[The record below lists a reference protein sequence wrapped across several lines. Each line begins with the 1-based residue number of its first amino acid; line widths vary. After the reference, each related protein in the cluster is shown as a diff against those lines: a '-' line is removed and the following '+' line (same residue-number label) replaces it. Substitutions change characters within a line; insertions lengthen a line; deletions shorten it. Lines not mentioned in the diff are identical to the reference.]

1 MKQGIKYTI
10 VIILFLT
17 IMIVIFS
24 MYSKCFDDVTYTNG
38 GKALLSKLYELKEGS
53 YEYKDGEVTGNDVIV
68 YDDDFYFDGE
78 GKIEIDKYGNIK
90 FYIDTNGFCVYKNS
104 EGDVKQMK
112 SKCNGFDT
120 VEVDVIK
127 NNNKISFKS
136 NIDNLEY
143 KLSMNDDYKGE
154 WIKKEYNGN
163 LTINSY
169 NEGDNY
175 IWFKDREGNIS
186 ETINFKV
193 DCLNTENTKYNSDVF
208 YCSGSVVSIDNMEWI
223 VISDNS
229 EEISLMKKDS
239 LNDMFAHCF
248 SQVSDSCYYIDDKV
262 YSYKWSNSYVNSYL
276 NNTFIDE
283 LSNETKDN
291 LVTKYI
297 CDEYD
302 NDECDGNCGGYSKE
316 VINHNNWKCSDYT
329 SSKIRI
335 ISFDEYNHIY
345 KKIGEDKKIN
355 GTYLMINSLAKDK
368 ASIVDLD
375 YSVFINE
382 DLLNENKIR
391 PVITLKK

>member
-24 MYSKCFDDVTYTNG
+24 MYSKRFDDVTYTNG
-38 GKALLSKLYELKEGS
+38 GKALLSKLYELEEGS

-104 EGDVKQMK
+104 EGDVKQTK

-193 DCLNTENTKYNSDVF
+193 DCLNTEN
-208 YCSGSVVSIDNMEWI
+208 
-223 VISDNS
+223 
-229 EEISLMKKDS
+229 
-239 LNDMFAHCF
+239 
-248 SQVSDSCYYIDDKV
+248 
-262 YSYKWSNSYVNSYL
+262 
-276 NNTFIDE
+276 
-283 LSNETKDN
+283 
-291 LVTKYI
+291 
-297 CDEYD
+297 
-302 NDECDGNCGGYSKE
+302 SKF
-316 VINHNNWKCSDYT
+316 H
-329 SSKIRI
+329 
-335 ISFDEYNHIY
+335 
-345 KKIGEDKKIN
+345 
-355 GTYLMINSLAKDK
+355 LA
-368 ASIVDLD
+368 
-375 YSVFINE
+375 E
-382 DLLNENKIR
+382 
-391 PVITLKK
+391 